1 MMFRDLQSVGLVI
14 GVASVDHFEGARPQL
29 KTVVG
34 VVSVLVVLLAAAIRR
49 RKFHHVLHEPSVE
62 VVYASL
68 QKLQLIV
75 GHGAEHH
82 FPAFESAF
90 VHLAVLFALGRVEQ
104 VGRRQKTM
112 H

>member
-68 QKLQLIV
+68 QELQLIA

-82 FPAFESAF
+82 FPAFRKRFRTSRSAF
-90 VHLAVLFALGRVEQ
+90 C
-104 VGRRQKTM
+104 VGAR
-112 H
+112 